1 MGRFLLRRLLLMLL
15 TLLAI
20 SALVFSLVR
29 IQGDPRFLL
38 MDPLASISE
47 EQWENM
53 GRRLGL
59 DKPLIY
65 QYGVFLGQLARGD
78 LGRSIFQRKPVIKV
92 IRDKLPATLQLALS
106 GLVFGLAMGIP
117 LGVLSAVKRGTVW
130 DYAGRFFALVGQ
142 AVPSFWIGIMLIFFF
157 GVQLGWLPT
166 ARKGDLSSFILPSV
180 TIGWFA
186 GAGLLRLVRSSMLDV
201 LDSEFVK
208 LAKAKGV
215 TSNAVIWKH
224 AFRNALIPPLTF
236 GALVIAGLVTG
247 SIVVETVFA
256 WPGIGLLAVSSVY
269 NSDYPLTQGIVLV
282 FTTVYVIMAFV
293 VDVLYALVDPRIRYG
308 E

>member
-29 IQGDPRFLL
+29 LQGDPRFLL

-65 QYGVFLGQLARGD
+65 QYGVFLGQLATGD
-78 LGRSIFQRKPVIKV
+78 LGRSIFQRKPVVKV
-92 IRDKLPATLQLALS
+92 IRDKLPATLQLGFS
-106 GLVFGLAMGIP
+106 GLVFGLVMGIP

>member
-29 IQGDPRFLL
+29 LQGDPRFLL

-53 GRRLGL
+53 GRKLGL

>member
-53 GRRLGL
+53 GRKLGL

>member
-29 IQGDPRFLL
+29 LQGDPRFLL

-53 GRRLGL
+53 GRKLGL

-65 QYGVFLGQLARGD
+65 QYGVFLGQLATGD
-78 LGRSIFQRKPVIKV
+78 LGRSIFQRKPVVKV
-92 IRDKLPATLQLALS
+92 IRDKLPATLQLGFS
-106 GLVFGLAMGIP
+106 GLVFGLVMGIP

>member
-1 MGRFLLRRLLLMLL
+1 MGRFLLRRLLLMLV

-53 GRRLGL
+53 GRKLGL

-92 IRDKLPATLQLALS
+92 IRDKLPATLQLGLS
-106 GLVFGLAMGIP
+106 GLVFGLVMGIP
-117 LGVLSAVKRGTVW
+117 LGVLSAVKRGTIW
-130 DYAGRFFALVGQ
+130 DYIGRFFALVGQ

-166 ARKGDLSSFILPSV
+166 ARKGDLTSFILPSV

-215 TSNAVIWKH
+215 SSGAVIWKH

-282 FTTVYVIMAFV
+282 FTTVYVLMAFI

>member
-29 IQGDPRFLL
+29 VQGDPRFLL

-78 LGRSIFQRKPVIKV
+78 LGRSIFQRKPVVKV
-92 IRDKLPATLQLALS
+92 IRDKLPATLQLGFS
-106 GLVFGLAMGIP
+106 GLVFGLVMGIP

-130 DYAGRFFALVGQ
+130 DYVGRFFALVGQ

-215 TSNAVIWKH
+215 ASSAVIWKH

-282 FTTVYVIMAFV
+282 FTTVYVVMAFV
-293 VDVLYALVDPRIRYG
+293 VDVLYALVDPRIRYA

>member
-53 GRRLGL
+53 GRKFGL

-65 QYGVFLGQLARGD
+65 QYGVFLGQLATGD
-78 LGRSIFQRKPVIKV
+78 LGRSIFQRKPVVKV
-92 IRDKLPATLQLALS
+92 IRDKLPATLQLGLS
-106 GLVFGLAMGIP
+106 GLVFGLVMGIP

-142 AVPSFWIGIMLIFFF
+142 AVPSFWMGIMLIFFF

-166 ARKGDLSSFILPSV
+166 ARKGDLTSFVLPSV

-215 TSNAVIWKH
+215 TSSAVVWKH

-236 GALVIAGLVTG
+236 GALVIAGLITG

-282 FTTVYVIMAFV
+282 FTTVYVVIAFV

>member
-1 MGRFLLRRLLLMLL
+1 
-15 TLLAI
+15 
-20 SALVFSLVR
+20 
-29 IQGDPRFLL
+29 
-38 MDPLASISE
+38 MDPMASISE

-65 QYGVFLGQLARGD
+65 QYGVFLGQLATGD
-78 LGRSIFQRKPVIKV
+78 LGRSIFQRKPVVKV
-92 IRDKLPATLQLALS
+92 IRDKLPATLQLGFS
-106 GLVFGLAMGIP
+106 GLVFGLVMGIP

>member
-47 EQWENM
+47 EQWEAM
-53 GRRLGL
+53 GRKLGL
-59 DKPLIY
+59 DKPLVY
-65 QYGVFLGQLARGD
+65 QYGVFLSQLATGD
-78 LGRSIFQRKPVIKV
+78 LGRSIFQRKPVVKV
-92 IRDKLPATLQLALS
+92 IRNKLPATLQLGAS
-106 GLVFGLAMGIP
+106 GLLFGLVMGIP
-117 LGVLSAVKRGTVW
+117 LGVLSAVKRGTIW
-130 DYAGRFFALVGQ
+130 DYMGRFFALVGQ

-157 GVQLGWLPT
+157 GVYLGWLPT
-166 ARKGDLSSFILPSV
+166 ARKGDITHYILPSV

-186 GAGLLRLVRSSMLDV
+186 GAGLLRLVRSAMLDV

-208 LAKAKGV
+208 LARAKGV
-215 TSNAVIWKH
+215 TSSTVIWKH

-256 WPGIGLLAVSSVY
+256 WPGLGLLAVSSVY

-282 FTTVYVIMAFV
+282 FTAIYVIMAFV

>member
-29 IQGDPRFLL
+29 LQGDPRFLL
-38 MDPLASISE
+38 MDPMASISE

-53 GRRLGL
+53 GRKLGL

-65 QYGVFLGQLARGD
+65 QYGVFLGQLATGD
-78 LGRSIFQRKPVIKV
+78 LGRSIFQRKPVVKV
-92 IRDKLPATLQLALS
+92 IRDKLPATLQLGFS
-106 GLVFGLAMGIP
+106 GLVFGLVMGIP

-157 GVQLGWLPT
+157 GVQLGWFPT
-166 ARKGDLSSFILPSV
+166 ARKGDLTSFVLPSV

-215 TSNAVIWKH
+215 TSSAVVWKH

-236 GALVIAGLVTG
+236 GALVIAGLITG

-282 FTTVYVIMAFV
+282 FTTVYVVIAFV

>member
-29 IQGDPRFLL
+29 LQGDPRFLL

-53 GRRLGL
+53 GRKLGL

-65 QYGVFLGQLARGD
+65 QYGVFLGQLATGD
-78 LGRSIFQRKPVIKV
+78 LGRSIFQRKPVVKV
-92 IRDKLPATLQLALS
+92 IRDKLPATLQLGFS
-106 GLVFGLAMGIP
+106 GLVFGLVMGIP

-157 GVQLGWLPT
+157 GVHLGWLPT
-166 ARKGDLSSFILPSV
+166 ARKGDLTSFILPSV

-215 TSNAVIWKH
+215 TSSAVVWKH

-236 GALVIAGLVTG
+236 GALVIAGLITG

-282 FTTVYVIMAFV
+282 FTTVYVVIAFV